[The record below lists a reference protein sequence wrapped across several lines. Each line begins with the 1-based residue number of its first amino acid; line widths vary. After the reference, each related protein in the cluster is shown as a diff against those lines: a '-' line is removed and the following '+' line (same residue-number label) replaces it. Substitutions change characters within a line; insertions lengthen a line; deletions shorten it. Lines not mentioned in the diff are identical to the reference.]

1 MPDTIPL
8 QNWLRY
14 LKQEYLTSFIQDG
27 GTAVKFV
34 VTPDARRADLASA
47 LQDMCVELDYL
58 FVKLD
63 AAETRVHMPHDIF
76 FGLARQIDWRLLARR
91 RILKLAA
98 GRGYQVEGIAPGL
111 TANIYQRIAHAN
123 NLDAQPFRIGIEQGI
138 QDAVFKSVEMARDF
152 RVGMFQLCLGED
164 VSDRTEYTSQPLLD
178 WLTGAN
184 TRIGNVRPFSIY
196 TGINRSTARY
206 FIESALHWVR
216 DVGFAGTVILLDNSR
231 VTLSPNPRDGQRYYT
246 RAMAMEHYELLREVV
261 DSADDLTATLLA
273 VSTGMEFLNEERTS
287 KGYGAYPALRT
298 RIMDDVRDRNL
309 VNPVASLVRLA

>member
-14 LKQEYLTSFIQDG
+14 LKQEYLTTFIQDG

-47 LQDMCVELDYL
+47 LQDMCMELDYL

-63 AAETRVHMPHDIF
+63 AVETRVHMPQDIF

-91 RILKLAA
+91 RILGLAA
-98 GRGYQVEGIAPGL
+98 ARGYQVEGINAGSTDNIYQAIASANGL
-111 TANIYQRIAHAN
+111 TAE
-123 NLDAQPFRIGIEQGI
+123 PFRIGIEGRI
-138 QDAVFKSVEMARDF
+138 EDAVFKSVEMARDF
-152 RVGMFQLCLGED
+152 RVSMFQLCLKED
-164 VSDRTEYTSQPLLD
+164 VSDSGEYLGQPLLD

-196 TGINRSTARY
+196 AGINRSTARY
-206 FIESALHWVR
+206 FIESALYWVR
-216 DVGFAGTVILLDNSR
+216 DVGYAGTVILLDNSR
-231 VTLSPNPRDGQRYYT
+231 VTLPRDDQRYYT
-246 RAMAMEHYELLREVV
+246 RAMAMEHYELLREFV
-261 DSADDLTATLLA
+261 DSADHLTATLLA